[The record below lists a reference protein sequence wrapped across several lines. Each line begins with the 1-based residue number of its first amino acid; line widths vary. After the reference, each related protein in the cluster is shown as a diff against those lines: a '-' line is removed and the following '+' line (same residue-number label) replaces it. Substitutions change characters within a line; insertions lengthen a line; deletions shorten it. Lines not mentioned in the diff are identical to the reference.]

1 MGAKVVWHAKYVTIQ
16 MAGVAVPRELFAAIL
31 ERIQRFGVPPPL
43 PEMRTGRA
51 MSQDRAILAA
61 KAKNLPGQV
70 EEGGPG
76 PYTSAVRAVWS
87 PSKSTLCA
95 EFCLACEGEVCAD
108 RIAGVEPA
116 NGKRLKKGRDNDTE
130 CKESG

>member
-61 KAKNLPGQV
+61 KAKNLPAQA
-70 EEGGPG
+70 EEGGRG
-76 PYTSAVRAVWS
+76 PYTSAVRAVLVT
-87 PSKSTLCA
+87 SKLVFVRRALS
-95 EFCLACEGEVCAD
+95 
-108 RIAGVEPA
+108 
-116 NGKRLKKGRDNDTE
+116 RLRGRSLRGQD
-130 CKESG
+130 CGR